1 MAYDREVTLKRI
13 YAEMAEGK
21 SVEEI
26 CSAEDMPATSTVYL
40 WLVEENKSEEYARAK
55 EVRADRMADD
65 IVKIAD
71 DTTKSPDDR
80 RIAIDARKW
89 RAGKLSGKYSDKV
102 KHVGGDE
109 GDSPIAFTGFDVRFV

>member
-1 MAYDREVTLKRI
+1 MAYDREATLKRI

>member
-1 MAYDREVTLKRI
+1 MAYDREATLKRI

-71 DTTKSPDDR
+71 DTTMNADDR